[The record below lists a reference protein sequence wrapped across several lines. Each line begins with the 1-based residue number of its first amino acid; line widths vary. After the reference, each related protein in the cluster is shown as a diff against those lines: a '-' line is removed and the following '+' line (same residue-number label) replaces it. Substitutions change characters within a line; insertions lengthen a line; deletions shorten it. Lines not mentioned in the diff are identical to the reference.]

1 MPINIVLLY
10 LLGAVAVAVG
20 LWLISPA
27 SVLVAA
33 GVVVLRAASLL
44 EPGGDQ

>member
-20 LWLISPA
+20 LWFISPA
-27 SVLVAA
+27 AVLVAA
-33 GVVVLRAASLL
+33 GVALLRAASLL

>member
-20 LWLISPA
+20 LWFISPA
-27 SVLVAA
+27 LLIVVA
-33 GVVVLRAASLL
+33 GVLALRAASLL
-44 EPGGDQ
+44 EPGGDK